1 MIYLRKTD
9 KNVKFFN
16 AEHLKSQQ
24 FLRNN
29 MIVYS
34 TVSESLKKEKRP
46 QN

>member
-24 FLRNN
+24 FLHNN
-29 MIVYS
+29 MIVCS
-34 TVSESLKKEKRP
+34 VVSESLKKENSL